1 MSAALLIIASILA
14 LLTSHI
20 HTEHEIVEA
29 LVIVTGQ
36 ADDGKRAAS
45 EARRIAQAVG
55 ASPDLVD
62 SFAEHARFMAG
73 ALDSYAIRFQPG
85 ARRACL
91 LLVRA
96 EEVRSILKFSPQA
109 DFDLLMEMFTA
120 HERRHCRHDLWIN
133 ANTPELD
140 VLRAEVEADAA
151 ALGILSPHGA
161 DARHDTARQAWLLWR
176 NMDAFLTGK
185 STHWTLPGLNGMKLS
200 ETEIEQAL
208 KLQKQAA
215 GILLG
220 KETGDPEAA
229 WAALRSTEIGRL
241 LPLWP
246 DVLAAIHH
254 AYGDGPDMMRWA
266 LRGEIPRITSR

>member
-45 EARRIAQAVG
+45 EARRIAQTVG

-62 SFAEHARFMAG
+62 AFAEHAQFMAG

-120 HERRHCRHDLWIN
+120 HERRHCQHELWIN

-151 ALGILSPHGA
+151 ALGILSPHGK

-200 ETEIEQAL
+200 EAEIEQAL

-215 GILLG
+215 RVLLG
-220 KETGDPEAA
+220 KEAGVPSAA
-229 WAALRSTEIGRL
+229 WEALRGTDMGSL
-241 LPLWP
+241 LPPWP
-246 DVLAAIHH
+246 DVLIAIDH
-254 AYGDGPDMMRWA
+254 AYGDGPDAMRRA
-266 LRGEIPRITSR
+266 LRGEISSAMSR